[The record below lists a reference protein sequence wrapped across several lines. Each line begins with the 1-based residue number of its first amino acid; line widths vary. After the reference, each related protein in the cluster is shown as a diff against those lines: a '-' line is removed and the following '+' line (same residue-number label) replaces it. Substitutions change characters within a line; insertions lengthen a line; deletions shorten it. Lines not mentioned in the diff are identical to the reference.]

1 MGLRLAQDDHA
12 RERTSGTFGRYSL
25 HDSIAVGE
33 VASVHVGLLEGAS
46 GFRKPVAFKRLQPSY
61 VYDRAEVAR
70 LTYEACVLAHVHHPN
85 VIQVLDLAEVSGE
98 SFLVMEYVLGETLAG
113 LVKSGVRCSIPIAVA
128 VLADALRGLD
138 AAHAARGASGQP
150 LCIVHRNVSPD
161 NLLVGVDGVTRI
173 LDFGSALS
181 TAGTR
186 SLLREVEPNMS
197 YAAPEQLMQQ
207 PVDRRADVFAA
218 GVVLWEALTGKRLF
232 RTAESR
238 DAFLNGANRNIVPA
252 SAFNAEVPRSLD
264 EVVFRALGWLPEE
277 RFETA
282 GEFAE
287 ELEMA
292 VSPASR
298 TEITSFVER
307 KATATLRSQR
317 ALLSAI
323 DAPSGRISEP
333 PGGGDSDG
341 YDDEKTMVFRPDH
354 HLLHLGTPKRNGA
367 QATPS
372 PLDVLRERLSTTL
385 ERESSAPRISRFT
398 SRFRGPLSGSMRR
411 VGSNVLAG
419 ATAVAL
425 LLAAVRLSR
434 GTPILAPALLSTP
447 LEPAVEPARA
457 SKEPTQSAH
466 RVATATM
473 DFAPPDTWAQ
483 LEDTRPAVPP
493 GSASAADSSERER
506 ARPKAVLRRAPAAA
520 ADRGSCDPPFTLDA
534 FGIKRLKVRCL

>member
-1 MGLRLAQDDHA
+1 MGLRLVQDERA

-25 HDSIAVGE
+25 HDSIAVGQ
-33 VASVHVGLLEGAS
+33 VSSVHLGLLEGSS

-85 VIQVLDLAEVSGE
+85 VIQVLDLAETPGE
-98 SFLVMEYVLGETLAG
+98 SYVVMEYVLGETFAG

-138 AAHAARGASGQP
+138 AAHDSRGAGGQP
-150 LCIVHRNVSPD
+150 LRIVHRNVCPD
-161 NLLVGVDGVTRI
+161 NLLIGADGVTRV

-181 TAGTR
+181 TAGSRT
-186 SLLREVEPNMS
+186 LLRDAPPNMS

-207 PVDRRADVFAA
+207 PVDRRADIFAA

-232 RTAESR
+232 RTADSR
-238 DAFLNGANRNIVPA
+238 DAFLNGNNRSILPA

-282 GEFAE
+282 AEFAE

-298 TEITSFVER
+298 AEITAYVEK
-307 KATATLRSQR
+307 KAAATLKSQR

-333 PGGGDSDG
+333 PGGTESDG
-341 YDDEKTMVFRPDH
+341 PDDEKTTVFMPDH
-354 HLLHLGTPKRNGA
+354 HLLHLGAPRHKGA
-367 QATPS
+367 SAAPS
-372 PLDVLRERLSTTL
+372 PLDILRERLSTAL
-385 ERESSAPRISRFT
+385 ERDSSWSWPRMPRFT
-398 SRFRGPLSGSMRR
+398 SHFGGPLRRTARR
-411 VGSNVLAG
+411 VGSNALGG
-419 ATAVAL
+419 AAAVML
-425 LLAAVRLSR
+425 LLAAVKISR
-434 GTPILAPALLSTP
+434 GTPILPAVLSTP
-447 LEPAVEPARA
+447 AQPALEAARA
-457 SKEPTQSAH
+457 PKEPNQAPRRIAAAS
-466 RVATATM
+466 M
-473 DFAPPDTWAQ
+473 DFAPADTWAQ
-483 LEDTRPAVPP
+483 LEDTRPSTATAPAP
-493 GSASAADSSERER
+493 ESADRDR
-506 ARPKAVLRRAPAAA
+506 PRPKAAIRRASP
-520 ADRGSCDPPFTLDA
+520 DRGSCDPPFTLDA